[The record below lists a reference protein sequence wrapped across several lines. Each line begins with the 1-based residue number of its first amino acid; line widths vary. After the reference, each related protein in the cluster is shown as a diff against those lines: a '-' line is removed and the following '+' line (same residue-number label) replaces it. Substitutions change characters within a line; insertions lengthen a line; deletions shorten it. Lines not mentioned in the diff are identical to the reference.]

1 MVTSQQIAEYLAQV
15 PPMPETLR
23 NTLAALE
30 KGELAEA
37 ARAAASD
44 EAMVQFLRR
53 VVNSAAYGFRNELKD
68 TNQIFSALGVERAKQ
83 LLYAYMV
90 TLLAPKTWRF
100 FRLDGAD
107 FTRFQTDLMR
117 RWEKILRHEGADERF
132 LSAAAIE
139 SAGLAVADAIF
150 GDHAEDVALLQQNA
164 EVDLDTILEKVAGMR
179 FDRLLETV
187 AEKWE
192 VEEDVAKLVRLSFA
206 KEPCDENEPV
216 CRLARMLHL
225 LLFYELSRPALM
237 AAGANAF
244 VSFEP
249 EFVAPVMESFEEAV
263 GLE

>member
-1 MVTSQQIAEYLAQV
+1 MVTSEQISEYLAQV

-23 NTLAALE
+23 NTLVALE

-37 ARAAASD
+37 AHAAAAD

-53 VVNSAAYGFRNELKD
+53 VVNSAAYGFRNELKE

-100 FRLDGAD
+100 FQLDDSD

-117 RWEKILRHEGADERF
+117 RWEKILRHEGTDERF

-150 GDHAEDVALLQQNA
+150 GDHGEEVALLQQNA

-179 FDRLLETV
+179 FDRLLAKV

-192 VEEDVAKLVRLSFA
+192 VEEEVSKLVQLSFA
-206 KEPCDENEPV
+206 KEPCEVKEPI
-216 CRLARMLHL
+216 CRLARLLHL

-244 VSFEP
+244 ISFDPAFVEP
-249 EFVAPVMESFEEAV
+249 VLESFEEAV